1 MPGPSVTLKQALKQ
15 DMWGLSNGAC
25 RVVAVHLFNECFNF
39 TRDTE
44 SDGDDNVWEQ
54 LVKLETSLSRTLDTL
69 PLNLRCPENIGNVDA
84 VFINLQLHTALI
96 CIYRA
101 AITRSPPDMSMLP
114 YIQTRVFPSA
124 LHIVTIVALV
134 ADIGTAFR
142 NPLISF
148 AAYIAASFFMAD
160 FLSTSNRE
168 SEEKLT
174 ALMDVMI
181 DVGKR
186 NPFTASLAVRLAQEL
201 KTSGVDPGALEK
213 VCKGLV

>member
-1 MPGPSVTLKQALKQ
+1 
-15 DMWGLSNGAC
+15 
-25 RVVAVHLFNECFNF
+25 
-39 TRDTE
+39 
-44 SDGDDNVWEQ
+44 
-54 LVKLETSLSRTLDTL
+54 
-69 PLNLRCPENIGNVDA
+69 
-84 VFINLQLHTALI
+84 
-96 CIYRA
+96 
-101 AITRSPPDMSMLP
+101 MSMLP